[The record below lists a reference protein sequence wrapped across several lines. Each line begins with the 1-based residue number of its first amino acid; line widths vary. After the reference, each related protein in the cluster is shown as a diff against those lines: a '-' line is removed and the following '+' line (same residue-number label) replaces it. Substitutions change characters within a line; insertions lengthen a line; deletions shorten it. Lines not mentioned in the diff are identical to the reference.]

1 MRVVYRG
8 TISRVRSS
16 FSFGVSSCVHGC
28 VLAWVIL
35 GGSGQPRE
43 RAQSIYNREIRPYE
57 KKIVW
62 YSLQEKLPEIAPAD
76 TQAGARAAR
85 AHAKAPQ
92 TMVAGARDDAR
103 PAPLIWAPE
112 PEVTAPKELPLPN
125 VVAVTPK
132 VVRPFLAPKVTAPV
146 APPVAP
152 LPDAPNVT
160 AADLKPALPL
170 PALKPKVVRPF
181 LAPAVKAPAPP
192 PVAELKDAPNAAVA
206 ELKPALP
213 LPALKP
219 KVVRPFLAPSDEKQR
234 SGPQVGT
241 PVAAP
246 IELPEA
252 PNVPVADLKPALP
265 LPALKPK
272 VVRPFLAPSVKA
284 PAPPPVAPLPEA
296 PNVAAVDLKPA
307 LPLPEVMPSGPR
319 RAFAPPPVRMQR
331 QAMLPLPEGPQAE
344 IVVEPDALPFP
355 AAGPRPQ
362 ARAFNAPPAKPRAVT
377 AVGLPA
383 APELAAVSTP
393 KAGLDK
399 VPRGYSPPK
408 LPARP
413 ETAPAIHAEPAAVPV
428 VPGAMGGASLAIV
441 GLNPARTTVVP
452 APPASRAA
460 GFSAGPEP
468 RAEGDTGAKNFAL
481 VNVPGLV
488 VSNGA
493 KDTRPTMAAT
503 FSPTSRENLLA
514 AARVSKGAAP
524 KVPVELGG
532 TYAPVPDPRFAGRVV
547 YTMAVQMPNV
557 TSYSGSWLVW
567 YAERVPEPGGAA
579 PREMRPPEVVRK
591 VDPKYVAAAAADR
604 VEGTVRLFG
613 VIGKDGHVGGIAL
626 LRQLD
631 DRLDRTAQEALAK
644 WEFTPAMRDGVAV
657 DVDAIFEIPF
667 HLAPRPKPKPQPQP

>member
-1 MRVVYRG
+1 M
-8 TISRVRSS
+8 
-16 FSFGVSSCVHGC
+16 HGC

-43 RAQSIYNREIRPYE
+43 RAQSIYDREIRPYE
-57 KKIVW
+57 KRIVW
-62 YSLQEKLPEIAPAD
+62 YSLQEKLPEIAPAN
-76 TQAGARAAR
+76 TQADARAAR
-85 AHAKAPQ
+85 ARVKAPQ

-103 PAPLIWAPE
+103 PAPLIWVPE
-112 PEVTAPKELPLPN
+112 PEVSAPKEVPLPN

-132 VVRPFLAPKVTAPV
+132 VVRPFLAPAVKAPV
-146 APPVAP
+146 VPPVAP
-152 LPDAPNVT
+152 LPEAPNVT
-160 AADLKPALPL
+160 AVD
-170 PALKPKVVRPF
+170 
-181 LAPAVKAPAPP
+181 
-192 PVAELKDAPNAAVA
+192 
-206 ELKPALP
+206 LKPALP

-319 RAFAPPPVRMQR
+319 RAFAPPPNIRMQR

-344 IVVEPDALPFP
+344 MVVEPDALPFA

-362 ARAFNAPPAKPRAVT
+362 PRAFTAPPSKPRMVAT
-377 AVGLPA
+377 VGLPA
-383 APELAAVSTP
+383 APELAAVSPP
-393 KAGLDK
+393 KVGLDK

-413 ETAPAIHAEPAAVPV
+413 ETAPAIHAEPPAVPL

-468 RAEGDTGAKNFAL
+468 HAEGGTGAKNFAL

-493 KDTRPTMAAT
+493 KDTKPTMAAT

-524 KVPVELGG
+524 KGPVELGG
-532 TYAPVPDPRFAGRVV
+532 SYAPAPDPRFAGRVV
-547 YTMAVQMPNV
+547 YTMAIQMPNV
-557 TSYSGSWLVW
+557 TSFSGSWLVW
-567 YAERVPEPGGAA
+567 FAERVPDPGGAA

-631 DRLDRTAQEALAK
+631 DRLDRSAQEALAK
-644 WEFTPAMRDGVAV
+644 WEFTPALRDGVAV

>member
-8 TISRVRSS
+8 KPGPVRSS
-16 FSFGVSSCVHGC
+16 FSFGLSGCVHGC

-35 GGSGQPRE
+35 GESGQPPE
-43 RAQSIYNREIRPYE
+43 RPQSIYDREIRPYE
-57 KKIVW
+57 KRIVW

-76 TQAGARAAR
+76 TRADARAAR
-85 AHAKAPQ
+85 ARAKAPQ
-92 TMVAGARDDAR
+92 TMVAGARDDGR
-103 PAPLIWAPE
+103 LAPLIWAPE
-112 PEVTAPKELPLPN
+112 PEVAAPKEMPLPN

-132 VVRPFLAPKVTAPV
+132 VVRPFLAPKVTVPV
-146 APPVAP
+146 VPPVAP

-170 PALKPKVVRPF
+170 PALKPKVVRP
-181 LAPAVKAPAPP
+181 AVKDPVVP
-192 PVAELKDAPNAAVA
+192 PVAPLPDAPNVAAA
-206 ELKPALP
+206 DLKPAP

-219 KVVRPFLAPSDEKQR
+219 KVVRPFVVPSAKAPVVPPVAPLQDAPNVAAEEKHR

-241 PVAAP
+241 PVAAL
-246 IELPEA
+246 IEG
-252 PNVPVADLKPALP
+252 VT
-265 LPALKPK
+265 
-272 VVRPFLAPSVKA
+272 
-284 PAPPPVAPLPEA
+284 
-296 PNVAAVDLKPA
+296 
-307 LPLPEVMPSGPR
+307 PSGPR

-377 AVGLPA
+377 VVGLSA
-383 APELAAVSTP
+383 APELGAVSTP

-413 ETAPAIHAEPAAVPV
+413 ETAPAIHAGPPAVTP

-468 RAEGDTGAKNFAL
+468 RAEGGTGAKNFAL

-488 VSNGA
+488 VSNGT
-493 KDTRPTMAAT
+493 KDTQPTMMAT
-503 FSPTSRENLLA
+503 FSPTSRENLA
-514 AARVSKGAAP
+514 AARVTKAAAP
-524 KVPVELGG
+524 KVQEGLRGA
-532 TYAPVPDPRFAGRVV
+532 YAPAPDPRFAGRVV
-547 YTMAVQMPNV
+547 YTMAIQMPNV
-557 TSYSGSWLVW
+557 TSFSGSWQVW
-567 YAERVPEPGGAA
+567 FAERVPDPGGAA

-613 VIGKDGHVGGIAL
+613 VIGKDGHVGGIVL
-626 LRQLD
+626 LRQLEE
-631 DRLDRTAQEALAK
+631 RLDRSAQEALAK
-644 WEFTPAMRDGVAV
+644 WEFTPALRDGVAV

>member
-1 MRVVYRG
+1 MKVVYRG
-8 TISRVRSS
+8 TPGRVRSS
-16 FSFGVSSCVHGC
+16 FSFGVSGCVHGC
-28 VLAWVIL
+28 VLASVIL
-35 GGSGQPRE
+35 GGSGPPRE
-43 RAQSIYNREIRPYE
+43 RAQSIYDREIRPYE

-85 AHAKAPQ
+85 ARAKAPQ

-112 PEVTAPKELPLPN
+112 PEVAAPKEMPLPN

-132 VVRPFLAPKVTAPV
+132 LVRPFLAPPVRAPV
-146 APPVAP
+146 VPAVVA
-152 LPDAPNVT
+152 LQDAPNVT

-181 LAPAVKAPAPP
+181 LVPSAKAPEPP
-192 PVAELKDAPNAAVA
+192 PVGPLQDAPNVAVA
-206 ELKPALP
+206 DLRPALP
-213 LPALKP
+213 LPVLKP
-219 KVVRPFLAPSDEKQR
+219 KVVRPF
-234 SGPQVGT
+234 QV
-241 PVAAP
+241 
-246 IELPEA
+246 
-252 PNVPVADLKPALP
+252 
-265 LPALKPK
+265 
-272 VVRPFLAPSVKA
+272 PSVKA
-284 PAPPPVAPLPEA
+284 PAPSPVAPLQDA
-296 PNVAAVDLKPA
+296 PNVAVANLKPA
-307 LPLPEVMPSGPR
+307 LPLPEVTPSGPR
-319 RAFAPPPVRMQR
+319 RAFAPPPNVRVQR
-331 QAMLPLPEGPQAE
+331 QVMLPLPEGPQAE
-344 IVVEPDALPFP
+344 MAVEPNALPFSG
-355 AAGPRPQ
+355 AGPRPQ
-362 ARAFNAPPAKPRAVT
+362 ARPFTPPPAKPRAVT

-383 APELAAVSTP
+383 APELAAVSAP
-393 KAGLDK
+393 KAGLDR

-413 ETAPAIHAEPAAVPV
+413 ETAPAIHAEPPAVPP

-452 APPASRAA
+452 KPPASRAA

-493 KDTRPTMAAT
+493 KDTQPTIAAT
-503 FSPTSRENLLA
+503 FSPTSHENLLA

-532 TYAPVPDPRFAGRVV
+532 AYAAAPDPRFAGRVV

-557 TSYSGSWLVW
+557 TSFSGSWLVW
-567 YAERVPEPGGAA
+567 YAQRAPDAGGVA
-579 PREMRPPEVVRK
+579 PRQMRPPEVVRK

-644 WEFTPAMRDGVAV
+644 WEFTPALRDGVAV

-667 HLAPRPKPKPQPQP
+667 HLAPRPKPKAQPQP

>member
-1 MRVVYRG
+1 VKDPVV
-8 TISRVRSS
+8 
-16 FSFGVSSCVHGC
+16 
-28 VLAWVIL
+28 
-35 GGSGQPRE
+35 
-43 RAQSIYNREIRPYE
+43 
-57 KKIVW
+57 
-62 YSLQEKLPEIAPAD
+62 
-76 TQAGARAAR
+76 
-85 AHAKAPQ
+85 
-92 TMVAGARDDAR
+92 
-103 PAPLIWAPE
+103 
-112 PEVTAPKELPLPN
+112 
-125 VVAVTPK
+125 
-132 VVRPFLAPKVTAPV
+132 
-146 APPVAP
+146 PPVAP
-152 LPDAPNVT
+152 LPDAPNV
-160 AADLKPALPL
+160 AA
-170 PALKPKVVRPF
+170 
-181 LAPAVKAPAPP
+181 
-192 PVAELKDAPNAAVA
+192 E
-206 ELKPALP
+206 
-213 LPALKP
+213 
-219 KVVRPFLAPSDEKQR
+219 EKHR

-241 PVAAP
+241 PVAAL
-246 IELPEA
+246 IEG
-252 PNVPVADLKPALP
+252 VT
-265 LPALKPK
+265 
-272 VVRPFLAPSVKA
+272 
-284 PAPPPVAPLPEA
+284 
-296 PNVAAVDLKPA
+296 
-307 LPLPEVMPSGPR
+307 PSGPR

-413 ETAPAIHAEPAAVPV
+413 ETAPAIHAGPPAVTP
-428 VPGAMGGASLAIV
+428 VPGAMGGATLAIV

-468 RAEGDTGAKNFAL
+468 RAEGGTGANSMAL
-481 VNVPGLV
+481 LNVPGLV
-488 VSNGA
+488 VKGGA
-493 KDTRPTMAAT
+493 KDTQPTLMAP
-503 FSPTSRENLLA
+503 FSPTSKANLLA
-514 AARVSKGAAP
+514 AARGAMGAAP
-524 KVPVELGG
+524 KVAVEPS
-532 TYAPVPDPRFAGRVV
+532 APRVAEAPDARFAGRVV
-547 YTMAVQMPNV
+547 YAIAVQMPNV
-557 TSYSGSWLVW
+557 TSFSGSWLVW
-567 YAERVPEPGGAA
+567 FAEREPDAAGTVGAA
-579 PREMRPPEVVRK
+579 TRQMRPPEVVRK

-667 HLAPRPKPKPQPQP
+667 HLAPRPKL

>member
-1 MRVVYRG
+1 
-8 TISRVRSS
+8 
-16 FSFGVSSCVHGC
+16 
-28 VLAWVIL
+28 
-35 GGSGQPRE
+35 
-43 RAQSIYNREIRPYE
+43 
-57 KKIVW
+57 
-62 YSLQEKLPEIAPAD
+62 
-76 TQAGARAAR
+76 
-85 AHAKAPQ
+85 
-92 TMVAGARDDAR
+92 MVAGARDDAR

-112 PEVTAPKELPLPN
+112 PEVAAPKEMPLPN

-132 VVRPFLAPKVTAPV
+132 VVRPFLTPPVKAPV
-146 APPVAP
+146 LPPVVP
-152 LPDAPNVT
+152 LQDAPNVT

-181 LAPAVKAPAPP
+181 LVPSVKAPEPP
-192 PVAELKDAPNAAVA
+192 PVAPLQDAPNV
-206 ELKPALP
+206 
-213 LPALKP
+213 
-219 KVVRPFLAPSDEKQR
+219 S
-234 SGPQVGT
+234 
-241 PVAAP
+241 
-246 IELPEA
+246 
-252 PNVPVADLKPALP
+252 VADLKPALP
-265 LPALKPK
+265 LP
-272 VVRPFLAPSVKA
+272 
-284 PAPPPVAPLPEA
+284 
-296 PNVAAVDLKPA
+296 
-307 LPLPEVMPSGPR
+307 EVNPSGPR
-319 RAFAPPPVRMQR
+319 RAFAPPPNVRMQR
-331 QAMLPLPEGPQAE
+331 PAMLPLPEGPQAE
-344 IVVEPDALPFP
+344 MVVEPNALPFP
-355 AAGPRPQ
+355 SAGPRPQ
-362 ARAFNAPPAKPRAVT
+362 ARPFTPPPAKPRAAT

-383 APELAAVSTP
+383 APDLAAVSVP

-667 HLAPRPKPKPQPQP
+667 HLAPRPKPKAQPQP

>member
-1 MRVVYRG
+1 
-8 TISRVRSS
+8 
-16 FSFGVSSCVHGC
+16 

-35 GGSGQPRE
+35 GGSGPPRE
-43 RAQSIYNREIRPYE
+43 RAQSIYDREIRPYE

-85 AHAKAPQ
+85 ARVKAPQ

-103 PAPLIWAPE
+103 PAALIWAPE
-112 PEVTAPKELPLPN
+112 PEVATPKEMPLPN

-132 VVRPFLAPKVTAPV
+132 VVRPFLAPPVKAPV
-146 APPVAP
+146 VPPVVP
-152 LPDAPNVT
+152 LQDAPNVT

-170 PALKPKVVRPF
+170 PEVKPKVVRPF
-181 LAPAVKAPAPP
+181 LVPADVK
-192 PVAELKDAPNAAVA
+192 
-206 ELKPALP
+206 
-213 LPALKP
+213 
-219 KVVRPFLAPSDEKQR
+219 R
-234 SGPQVGT
+234 SLT
-241 PVAAP
+241 VAAP
-246 IELPEA
+246 IGLP
-252 PNVPVADLKPALP
+252 D
-265 LPALKPK
+265 
-272 VVRPFLAPSVKA
+272 
-284 PAPPPVAPLPEA
+284 A
-296 PNVAAVDLKPA
+296 PNVAAADEQHRSLTVAA
-307 LPLPEVMPSGPR
+307 LIGEPVTPSGPR
-319 RAFAPPPVRMQR
+319 RAFAPPPNVRMQR
-331 QAMLPLPEGPQAE
+331 PAMLPLPEGPQAE
-344 IVVEPDALPFP
+344 MVVEPNALPFP
-355 AAGPRPQ
+355 SAGPRPQ
-362 ARAFNAPPAKPRAVT
+362 ARPFTPPAAKPRAAT

-383 APELAAVSTP
+383 APELAAVSAKPRSGPQVGTP
-393 KAGLDK
+393 VAALIG
-399 VPRGYSPPK
+399 R

-413 ETAPAIHAEPAAVPV
+413 ETAPAIHAEPPAVPPM
-428 VPGAMGGASLAIV
+428 PGAMGGASLAIV
-441 GLNPARTTVVP
+441 GLNPARTTEVP
-452 APPASRAA
+452 KPPASRAA

-468 RAEGDTGAKNFAL
+468 RAEGDTGAKKFAL

-532 TYAPVPDPRFAGRVV
+532 AYAPVPDPRFAGRVV

-667 HLAPRPKPKPQPQP
+667 HLAPRPKPKAQPQP

>member
-1 MRVVYRG
+1 MRVVYHG
-8 TISRVRSS
+8 TTGRVRSS
-16 FSFGVSSCVHGC
+16 FSFGVSGCVHGC
-28 VLAWVIL
+28 LLAWVIL
-35 GGSGQPRE
+35 SAASQSRE
-43 RAQSIYNREIRPYE
+43 RAQSIYDREIRPYE

-76 TQAGARAAR
+76 TQAEARAAR
-85 AHAKAPQ
+85 ARVKAPQ

-112 PEVTAPKELPLPN
+112 PEVAAPKEMPLPN

-132 VVRPFLAPKVTAPV
+132 VVRPFLAPPVKAPV
-146 APPVAP
+146 VPPVAP
-152 LPDAPNVT
+152 LPEAPNVT

-170 PALKPKVVRPF
+170 PEVKPKVVRPF
-181 LAPAVKAPAPP
+181 LVPKDVKQRSLTVAAPI
-192 PVAELKDAPNAAVA
+192 ELQDAPNVAAA
-206 ELKPALP
+206 DLKAALP
-213 LPALKP
+213 LPEVKP
-219 KVVRPFLAPSDEKQR
+219 KVVRPFLVPKTKA
-234 SGPQVGT
+234 
-241 PVAAP
+241 PVA
-246 IELPEA
+246 
-252 PNVPVADLKPALP
+252 
-265 LPALKPK
+265 
-272 VVRPFLAPSVKA
+272 
-284 PAPPPVAPLPEA
+284 PPVAPLQDA
-296 PNVAAVDLKPA
+296 PNVAAADLKAA
-307 LPLPEVMPSGPR
+307 LPLPEVTPSGPR
-319 RAFAPPPVRMQR
+319 RGFAPPPNVRMQK

-344 IVVEPDALPFP
+344 MVVEPNALPFS

-362 ARAFNAPPAKPRAVT
+362 ARAFTAPPAKPRPAAAV
-377 AVGLPA
+377 VGLPEAPSVSAVAKHRSLTVA
-383 APELAAVSTP
+383 APIGT
-393 KAGLDK
+393 
-399 VPRGYSPPK
+399 
-408 LPARP
+408 LPAMP
-413 ETAPAIHAEPAAVPV
+413 LATPVINAEPPAAAA
-428 VPGAMGGASLAIV
+428 VPGAMGGATLAIV

-468 RAEGDTGAKNFAL
+468 RAEGDTGAKKFAL

-493 KDTRPTMAAT
+493 KDTQPTMAAT
-503 FSPTSRENLLA
+503 FSPTSRENLVA

-532 TYAPVPDPRFAGRVV
+532 AYAPVPDPRFAGRVV

-557 TSYSGSWLVW
+557 TSFSGSWLVW
-567 YAERVPEPGGAA
+567 FAERVPLPGAA

-613 VIGKDGHVGGIAL
+613 VIGKDGHVGGITM

-631 DRLDRTAQEALAK
+631 DRLDRSAQEALSK
-644 WEFTPAMRDGVAV
+644 WEFTPALRDGVAV